1 MNEEMVKKE
10 CVSNIIEENKKLI
23 NEIEEYKAQIKEYKA
38 VINAYEKAEHDSKY
52 TTELRFRDGIIEGL
66 KFSIR
71 CNGVSGAEVKKWE

>member
-23 NEIEEYKAQIKEYKA
+23 NEANEYKAQIKEYKA
-38 VINAYEKAEHDSKY
+38 VIDAYEKAGRDSKY

-66 KFSIR
+66 KFAIR
-71 CNGVSGAEVKKWE
+71 CNGVSGSEVR